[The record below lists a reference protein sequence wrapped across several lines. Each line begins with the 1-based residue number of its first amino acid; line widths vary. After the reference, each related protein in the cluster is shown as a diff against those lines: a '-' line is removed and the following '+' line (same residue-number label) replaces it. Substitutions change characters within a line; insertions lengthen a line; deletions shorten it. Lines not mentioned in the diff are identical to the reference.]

1 MNFNPIFAA
10 GNRVEKASA
19 RKRQPCWKTQVN
31 HHSKYIMSVGCKLLW
46 INCKINCAPSVLA
59 EAMQA
64 EEISLPESLEDM
76 QLMLLTLREDL
87 ITAKVA
93 VENLMKELI
102 FESRLV
108 EREQMRD

>member
-31 HHSKYIMSVGCKLLW
+31 HQSECAMSAGYKLLQ
-46 INCKINCAPSVLA
+46 INCKINCTPSVLA

-87 ITAKVA
+87 ITAKVWA
-93 VENLMKELI
+93 ENLLKDLI
-102 FESRLV
+102 F
-108 EREQMRD
+108 

>member
-31 HHSKYIMSVGCKLLW
+31 HQSEYAMFAGYKLLQ
-46 INCKINCAPSVLA
+46 INCKINCTPSVLA

-87 ITAKVA
+87 ITAKVWA
-93 VENLMKELI
+93 ENLLKDLI
-102 FESRLV
+102 F
-108 EREQMRD
+108 

>member
-1 MNFNPIFAA
+1 M
-10 GNRVEKASA
+10 
-19 RKRQPCWKTQVN
+19 TL
-31 HHSKYIMSVGCKLLW
+31 GCKLLW

-87 ITAKVA
+87 ITAKVG
-93 VENLMKELI
+93 VKDLMKVLT
-102 FESRLV
+102 L
-108 EREQMRD
+108 